1 MKKIVLLSLFAL
13 CLPLL
18 VMAQSNNDDLYFVP
32 SKEKKQEAKK
42 TPVKKEPE
50 KKVVTTNIYTSPG
63 TTVVVQDR
71 KGNKRDMRD
80 VDEYNRR
87 YDAKDNEFAMED
99 DTLYVK
105 EKAVS
110 DPEGEWVNGFNGSQD
125 DYEYAERIIRFRNPR
140 FAVSIS
146 SPLYWDIVY
155 GTLMVPDGAGDGAGL
170 HLIMLGVAIIP
181 VIGVAIGV
189 VTGAAGM
196 AAATGDTII
205 TIIPDGVAEVAG
217 QEDTILIP
225 AVVRLL

>member
-1 MKKIVLLSLFAL
+1 
-13 CLPLL
+13 
-18 VMAQSNNDDLYFVP
+18 
-32 SKEKKQEAKK
+32 
-42 TPVKKEPE
+42 
-50 KKVVTTNIYTSPG
+50 
-63 TTVVVQDR
+63 
-71 KGNKRDMRD
+71 MRD

-110 DPEGEWVNGFNGSQD
+110 DPDGEWVNGFNGSQD

-155 GTLMVPDGAGDGAGL
+155 GTNSWDWNVYTDGFYAYAFPTFTNAYGGIGVTTLMVPDGAGDGAGL

-205 TIIPDGVAEVAG
+205 TIIRMGWRR
-217 QEDTILIP
+217 T
-225 AVVRLL
+225 LLGES

>member
-87 YDAKDNEFAMED
+87 YDAKI
-99 DTLYVK
+99 T
-105 EKAVS
+105 S
-110 DPEGEWVNGFNGSQD
+110 SQW
-125 DYEYAERIIRFRNPR
+125 R
-140 FAVSIS
+140 
-146 SPLYWDIVY
+146 
-155 GTLMVPDGAGDGAGL
+155 
-170 HLIMLGVAIIP
+170 
-181 VIGVAIGV
+181 
-189 VTGAAGM
+189 
-196 AAATGDTII
+196 TIHY
-205 TIIPDGVAEVAG
+205 T
-217 QEDTILIP
+217 
-225 AVVRLL
+225 